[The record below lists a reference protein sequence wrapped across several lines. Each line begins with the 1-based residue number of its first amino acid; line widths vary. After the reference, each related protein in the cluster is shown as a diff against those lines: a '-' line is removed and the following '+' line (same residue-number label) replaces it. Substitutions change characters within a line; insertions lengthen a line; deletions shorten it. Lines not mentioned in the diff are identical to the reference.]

1 MKEIK
6 LVQFEL
12 KAGHGCFEKI
22 KKCADLHTPKEVEKK
37 QASILMQ
44 HFHSQLNLKNSK
56 SAFSIKQIFSIN
68 RTLISSED
76 KQLTE
81 FKGG

>member
-6 LVQFEL
+6 LVQSEL

-22 KKCADLHTPKEVEKK
+22 KKCADLYSTKGSGKK
-37 QASILMQ
+37 QVLILMQ
-44 HFHSQLNLKNSK
+44 HYHSQLNLKNSK
-56 SAFSIKQIFSIN
+56 GAYSIKQIFSID
-68 RTLISSED
+68 RTFISSED